1 MQGAFLYE
9 RMSEMNIFQDLKSR
23 GLIYQTTGDEEIE
36 KLLKSDKQVIYC
48 GVDPTGESLHV
59 GHLFPMRTLLRFAK
73 EGHTII
79 FLVGGATGMIGDPS
93 GKSDERQLLSG
104 DIIARNVEALT
115 KQLKS
120 LAAHAGVLERSI
132 FVNNLDWTNQIDLI
146 SFFRDY
152 GKHFPLAQM
161 LAKESVKSRMENGIS
176 YTEFSYQVLQ
186 SLDFEHL
193 YRTYQC
199 GIQIGGSD
207 QWGNMTAGMEFIR
220 RKSFADGKAMKM
232 QPHVMTFPLLTKADG
247 TKFGKSEG
255 GAVWLNTDKTSTFA
269 FYQFWLN
276 TSDADIEKYMYYF
289 SAQDVAVI
297 EEKVKQHN
305 ESPHLRLLQKELAYE
320 LTMLIHT
327 KEAADKAIAM
337 SEVLFTGAFKTLSAE
352 SIIELLADVP
362 THHTS
367 EDASLV
373 ETLVSVGAAKSNR
386 EARDFIKGNAVAV
399 NGEKESDLEAIVQK
413 DDAID
418 KRVTVIKRGKKL
430 HFLIIHN

>member
-1 MQGAFLYE
+1 MKI
-9 RMSEMNIFQDLKSR
+9 NIFQDLKSR
-23 GLIYQTTGDEEIE
+23 GLLYQTTGDSEIE
-36 KLLKSDKQVIYC
+36 QLLNDTKQVIYC
-48 GVDPTGESLHV
+48 GVDPTGDSLHV

-73 EGHTII
+73 QGHTII

-93 GKSDERQLLSG
+93 GKSSERQLLSAEEIE
-104 DIIARNVEALT
+104 DNVTALKKQLEAL
-115 KQLKS
+115 
-120 LAAHAGVLERSI
+120 AENAGVKENAI

-152 GKHFPLAQM
+152 GKHFPLTQM
-161 LAKESVKSRMENGIS
+161 LAKESVKSRMETGIS

-220 RKSFADGKAMKM
+220 RKSFADENAMKI

-255 GAVWLNTDKTSTFA
+255 GSIWLDANKTSSFA

-276 TSDADIEKYMYYF
+276 TSDQDIEKYMYYF
-289 SAQDVAVI
+289 SELSVDVIQKMII
-297 EEKVKQHN
+297 ENKET
-305 ESPHLRLLQKELAYE
+305 PHLRSLQKALAAE
-320 LTMLIHT
+320 LTTLIHGQEET
-327 KEAADKAIAM
+327 DKAIAM
-337 SEVLFTGAFKTLSAE
+337 SEVLFTGAFKTLGADA
-352 SIIELLADVP
+352 IIELLADVP
-362 THHTS
+362 TYTTEVDLS
-367 EDASLV
+367 IVDVLV
-373 ETLVSVGAAKSNR
+373 QTKAAKSNR
-386 EARDFIKGNAVAV
+386 EARDFIKGNAIAI
-399 NGEKESDLEAIVQK
+399 NGEKINDAEAIVRK

-418 KRVTVIKRGKKL
+418 TRVSVIKRGKKL
-430 HFLIIHN
+430 HFLLIHK